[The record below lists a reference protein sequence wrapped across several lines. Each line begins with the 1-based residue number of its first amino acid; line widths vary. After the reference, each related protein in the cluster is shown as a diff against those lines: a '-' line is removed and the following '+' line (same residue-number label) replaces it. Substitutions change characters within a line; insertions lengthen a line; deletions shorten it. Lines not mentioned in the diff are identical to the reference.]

1 VPPVARRI
9 DPQEALGQAIR
20 ELRTE
25 RGLTQESLASEAQMH
40 PTWISRLES
49 GQHDPAWST
58 VRRVSDALEV
68 PVAELVKR
76 AEQLER

>member
-1 VPPVARRI
+1 MPRRI
-9 DPQEALGQAIR
+9 EPQSALGQAIR

-25 RGLTQESLASEAQMH
+25 RGLTQEALASEAEMH

-58 VRRVSDALEV
+58 VQRISEALGVSMR
-68 PVAELVKR
+68 ELVDR
-76 AEQLER
+76 TEAEQH